1 MKDKIEFPFQ
11 YLEQYLLG
19 EIEFD
24 VACDNTI
31 EECNRLI
38 EEYIEKHKDE
48 DCDRCKHSYEDET
61 PDGYLQLYCVKKFN
75 NEEGSAVQPYGWCN
89 DFENR

>member
-1 MKDKIEFPFQ
+1 MFRSEIVEDKIEFPCQ
-11 YLEQYLLG
+11 YITQYLLG

-38 EEYIEKHKDE
+38 EEYIKKHQDE
-48 DCDRCKHSYEDET
+48 IFH
-61 PDGYLQLYCVKKFN
+61 
-75 NEEGSAVQPYGWCN
+75 
-89 DFENR
+89 